1 MTNQSK
7 AQSDESAKARNMLD
21 KALDLLGEVGSIPA
35 GQQAAELARDCDV
48 PLSTAYRL
56 LGSLVQRGYLELDKK
71 TRQYRIGIG
80 IFTLAQFVAQARG
93 LTGVARPI
101 LEELAETTGE
111 ATLMAVRDGTHQ
123 LYVHYVQGPHSVA
136 VIGRPGTLGPLH
148 CTAQGKILVAMA
160 TAETRE
166 ELIQT
171 LELEQYG
178 PNCITDR
185 ALFRAEIENIRQRGW
200 AIADEEHQAGI
211 RAVAAPVLRAGG
223 DSARAA
229 ISIAAP
235 TFRTDRDTLTRWVP
249 ELNRAATRIATLMPI
264 D

>member
-1 MTNQSK
+1 MANQIKTGGTAPSRG
-7 AQSDESAKARNMLD
+7 RNMLD
-21 KALDLLGEVGSIPA
+21 KALDLLGEVGSVPA

-56 LGSLVQRGYLELDKK
+56 LGSLVQRGYIELDKK
-71 TRQYRIGIG
+71 TRRYRIGIG

-93 LTGVARPI
+93 LTGVARPV

-123 LYVHYVQGPHSVA
+123 LYVHYVQGPNAVA

-160 TAETRE
+160 PTGTRE
-166 ELIQT
+166 QLIQT
-171 LELEQYG
+171 LDLKQYG

-211 RAVAAPVLRAGG
+211 RAIAAPVLRSDGE
-223 DSARAA
+223 SVRAA

-235 TFRTDRDTLTRWVP
+235 TFRADLETLTRWVP
-249 ELNRAATRIATLMPI
+249 ALNDAATRITTLMPV